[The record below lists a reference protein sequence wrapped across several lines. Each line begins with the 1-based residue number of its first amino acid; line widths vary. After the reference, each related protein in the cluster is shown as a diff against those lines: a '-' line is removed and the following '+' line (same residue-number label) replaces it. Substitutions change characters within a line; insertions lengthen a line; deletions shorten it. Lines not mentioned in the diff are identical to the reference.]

1 MFYRSLTHTWGKTS
15 ARFISVFFA
24 FSAFTILFSSVAF
37 RISWNETKNSSAF
50 ISSILVKLIIPNET
64 FKVIVLPLQNIDL
77 KTKQIKNDLKMTL
90 TFGTN
95 CYCFYCDFTGKPSS
109 SSGCYDSESGSG
121 SSRFNFE
128 DDQMVTAYRVP
139 SHYLNSDPTL
149 SPDTVIIYSE
159 ILRIGLS

>member
-1 MFYRSLTHTWGKTS
+1 
-15 ARFISVFFA
+15 
-24 FSAFTILFSSVAF
+24 
-37 RISWNETKNSSAF
+37 
-50 ISSILVKLIIPNET
+50 VKLIIPNET